1 MKKVL
6 LILFLLA
13 QILLCSCSKKAD
25 SNYPEFP
32 KTKWGMSMNETLDAY
47 KISKKDTSYYE
58 EGLGFTL
65 KGYKLFGEKTSE
77 IIFSFIDLKDGNPVL
92 CAVNVTYPDN
102 TDMINVLKKMQ
113 KKYGKTISAVTI
125 YDLYQ
130 AIETKIPVRDY
141 TESEHLK
148 FWADEPVIKY
158 LPEKENEI
166 YRDHWKP
173 YQPGL
178 NAETWDTFTQN
189 ARMVTVVW
197 SDNGEFPSLEKNS
210 LTFKAYNLIVYN
222 FLKNRLSNQ
231 K

>member
-1 MKKVL
+1 M
-6 LILFLLA
+6 
-13 QILLCSCSKKAD
+13 
-25 SNYPEFP
+25 
-32 KTKWGMSMNETLDAY
+32 METLKACG
-47 KISKKDTSYYE
+47 ITKKDTDYYK
-58 EGLGFTL
+58 EGSVFTL
-65 KGYKLFGEKTSE
+65 KDYELFGEKTSL
-77 IIFSFIDLKDGNPVL
+77 IIFNFIDLRDGNPVL
-92 CAVNVTYPDN
+92 CMVNVTYPDS
-102 TDMINVLKKMQ
+102 TDMSKIFKKMQ
-113 KKYGKTISAVTI
+113 KKYGKTISTVTI

-130 AIETKIPVRDY
+130 AIETKIPVRDF

-158 LPEKENEI
+158 LPEKENEN
-166 YRDHWKP
+166 YRDHWEP

-222 FLKNRLSNQ
+222 SLKNRLSNQ